1 MAFIRRVRTASGA
14 TAVQIAEYAVGRQ
27 RIVKHLGSA
36 HTEAELGVL
45 LEQARD
51 LIGDPDQQ
59 ALDLGVEPAPRVAGM
74 VDAPDAQGALRLP
87 SAGTGAVPTRRD
99 EPGRVLA
106 TESRL
111 VYEALAAVYTSVGFD
126 DVADPVFRDLV
137 IARIVE
143 ATSLLDSGRV
153 LADLGRRPASY
164 ATMKR
169 TLGRAK
175 PGRYRDTVATVCFN
189 HAVSNGDVS
198 LCLYDVTTLY
208 FEAEKEDDLRK
219 VGFSKERRVD
229 PQIVVGLL
237 VDRHGF
243 PLEIG
248 CFEGNKAECD
258 TRSHVVSG
266 SR

>member
-14 TAVQIAEYAVGRQ
+14 TAVQIAEYANGRQ

-36 HTEAELGVL
+36 HTDTELGVL
-45 LEQARD
+45 LEQARE
-51 LIGDPDQQ
+51 LLGDPGQSE
-59 ALDLGVEPAPRVAGM
+59 LDLGVEPAPRVAGM
-74 VDAPDAQGALRLP
+74 VGAPASQGALDLP
-87 SAGTGAVPTRRD
+87 AAASAVVPVRRD
-99 EPGRVLA
+99 EPGRVVA

-111 VYEALAAVYTSVGFD
+111 VYEALASVYTSLGFD
-126 DVADPVFRDLV
+126 SLEDPVFRDLV

-175 PGRYRDTVATVCFN
+175 PGRYRDTVAKACFN

-208 FEAEKEDDLRK
+208 FEAEKEDELRK
-219 VGFSKERRVD
+219 VGFSNYAAV
-229 PQIVVGLL
+229 L
-237 VDRHGF
+237 VM
-243 PLEIG
+243 P
-248 CFEGNKAECD
+248 
-258 TRSHVVSG
+258 RSSCAG
-266 SR
+266 WCSCWSAASLGAAGAAYE